1 MVIPMPTPSP
11 LLPLNALASAWQKAL
26 VHGDASTPQGEL
38 ALAMALAYPQE
49 SWDGMLVGPE
59 KQERPAL
66 HWALSKNLS
75 TERNNERRR
84 RGLSWESE
92 WPEDVT
98 KMNPWER
105 LAAHLLRAGA
115 DPWLKD
121 SEGLDALD
129 WAFRSGARSVLG
141 LLLDHPACP
150 SLDKL
155 RARVDDY
162 PGRRVPWLH
171 GAAYRGHL
179 HLFQDLL
186 DRGWL
191 PTDLDRQGWTA
202 LSWVN
207 TTSAQEGLRPHY
219 AFLSN
224 EQKVELRHSWVRR
237 KTMKLYPVDFK
248 LGILIDG
255 FEKAFPLG
263 GAVLQSSEEQ
273 KTLTNLLAVKPG
285 SANRYKGV
293 SADAVM
299 GDANKEFDAF
309 FERHW
314 AVVGT
319 GTGAARGTWSLPAA
333 GLWAALRQN
342 NDKLPAIAEAFV
354 QRLEKG
360 GGKAWLNAPLKPAD
374 KGGKAAVLQGGLG
387 WLAVTSV
394 HTRDGYDRPTIDR
407 IKRLEVVWEDGNGRL
422 RGLEEA
428 VAFTRGYCGAAASD
442 DWKGVLI
449 QRWGNI
455 MLNAFRV
462 GELSDQEAQQWN
474 ALNEVGLRIYAE
486 KWLLIGE
493 RLLLQPLVAPEP
505 GQEPSARYRLAQ
517 AMLDPSGNMWSRN
530 AGFSYASN
538 EVPKKC
544 RSMRLRLLRAHI
556 QAHGGLEAAPFP
568 DEPLFSLQDYTKA
581 LAESPALTQGL
592 PSACSWE
599 NFLRSKAL
607 DQALPS
613 SPAHKA
619 APRF

>member
-1 MVIPMPTPSP
+1 MASP
-11 LLPLNALASAWQKAL
+11 LLSSKSLTTAWQKAL
-26 VHGDASTPQGEL
+26 VQGDSSDAQGEL
-38 ALAMALAYPQE
+38 ALAMAVAYPQE
-49 SWDGMLVGPE
+49 SWDGVLVGPE

-66 HWALSKNLS
+66 HWALSKTLS
-75 TERNNERRR
+75 TESNNERRR
-84 RGLSWESE
+84 RSLSWELE

-186 DRGWL
+186 ERDWL

-207 TTSAQEGLRPHY
+207 TPSILEALRPHY
-219 AFLSN
+219 AFLSD
-224 EQKVELRHSWVRR
+224 EQKIELRHSWVRR
-237 KTMKLYPVDFK
+237 KAMKLHPVDLA
-248 LGILIDG
+248 LGRLIDG
-255 FEKAFPLG
+255 FEASFPMG
-263 GAVLQSSEEQ
+263 GTVLQSSEDQ

-285 SANRYKGV
+285 SINRYRGV
-293 SADAVM
+293 SADVVM
-299 GDANKEFDAF
+299 SDDKKEFDAF
-309 FERHW
+309 LSAKW
-314 AVVGT
+314 NIT
-319 GTGAARGTWSLPAA
+319 GAGMGAARGTWSLPAA

-342 NDKLPAIAEAFV
+342 NEKLPAIAEAFV

-360 GGKAWLNAPLKPAD
+360 DGKSWLNTPIKPAG
-374 KGGKAAVLQGGLG
+374 KNGKAAVLQGGLG
-387 WLAVTSV
+387 WLVVSSL
-394 HTRDGYDRPTIDR
+394 HTRDGYDKPTTDR
-407 IKRLEVVWEDGNGRL
+407 IKRLEAVWGDSDGRL
-422 RGLEEA
+422 KGLQEA
-428 VAFTRGYCGAAASD
+428 VAFTQGYCGAAASD
-442 DWKGVLI
+442 DWKEVLL

-462 GELSDQEAQQWN
+462 GDLSDHEAQQWV

-486 KWLLIGE
+486 RWLLIGE
-493 RLLLQPLVAPEP
+493 RLLRQPLVAPLP
-505 GQEPSARYRLAQ
+505 NQEPSARYRLAQ
-517 AMLDPSGNMWSRN
+517 AMLHPSGKMWERD
-530 AGFSYASN
+530 AGFTYASN
-538 EVPKKC
+538 KIPGQC
-544 RSMRLRLLRAHI
+544 RGMRLRLLRAHI
-556 QAHGGLEAAPFP
+556 HAHGGLDAAPFP
-568 DEPLFSLQDYTKA
+568 DDPLFTPQDYTRT
-581 LAESPALTQGL
+581 LAENPTLAQGL
-592 PSACSWE
+592 PSAKAWE
-599 NFLRSKAL
+599 SFLRNKAL
-607 DQALPS
+607 DKALPS
-613 SPAHKA
+613 PSVSKNT
-619 APRF
+619 PRF